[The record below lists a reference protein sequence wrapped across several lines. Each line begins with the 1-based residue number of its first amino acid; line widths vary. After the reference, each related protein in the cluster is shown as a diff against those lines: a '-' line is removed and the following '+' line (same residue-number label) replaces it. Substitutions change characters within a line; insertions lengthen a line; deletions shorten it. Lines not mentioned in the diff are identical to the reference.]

1 MAAFALVGW
10 LVSWQWDLAYFTAF
24 AYVLLIGATAL
35 AFNSIV
41 IDVEDNQKGGWLNP

>member
-24 AYVLLIGATAL
+24 A
-35 AFNSIV
+35 FNSIV